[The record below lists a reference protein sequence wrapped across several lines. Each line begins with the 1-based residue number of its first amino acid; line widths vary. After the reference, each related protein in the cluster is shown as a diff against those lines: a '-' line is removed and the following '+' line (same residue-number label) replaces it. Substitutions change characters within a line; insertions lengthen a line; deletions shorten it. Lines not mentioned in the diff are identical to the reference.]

1 VKSTNEKSSPTGN
14 YGYRVTFYGGIEQ
27 IHFYLLPS
35 REIFILL
42 SDNHLLVINPN
53 NCGKNIVG
61 ISFPFNS
68 QLMTEQILTEK

>member
-1 VKSTNEKSSPTGN
+1 VNEISLPTGN
-14 YGYRVTFYGGIEQ
+14 YGYRVIFYGGIEQ
-27 IHFYLLPS
+27 IHFCLLPS